1 MTLKRKYFNPNV
13 TSRVSDV
20 FKENSF
26 YDVTLVSDDQKPFQA
41 HKFVLSAFSPVF
53 KDILLNTPHSHPVIY
68 LRGIQYQELDL
79 ILQFIYL
86 GEITLSHKDITRFVK
101 ATKDLGMKKLT
112 DYIDCNKP
120 KSRRDSEDQDGLS
133 DKNKEQNEEKKSDD
147 ASDENRVSSI
157 NVKIDASV
165 HISKVMNVPDT
176 VLIPRFSSTPPGPNT
191 EITISNPKKQP
202 VHDVSSI
209 TGKIDDNKK
218 DSDWHEESKN
228 ACRIKKSLS
237 NHTRTI
243 HKRSNDSYQR
253 GKYNVPLQRNLR
265 KHQESVPEDVK
276 YFCEHCDFQTKLQS
290 SLIRHQNSVHEVVKP
305 TSEKSTRRIQ
315 LTYQKKTLRE
325 ETKYLCDKCKYQ
337 TGRMDQ
343 LTIHKHRKHSMPE
356 LFPWLIK

>member
-1 MTLKRKYFNPNV
+1 M
-13 TSRVSDV
+13 
-20 FKENSF
+20 
-26 YDVTLVSDDQKPFQA
+26 
-41 HKFVLSAFSPVF
+41 
-53 KDILLNTPHSHPVIY
+53 
-68 LRGIQYQELDL
+68 
-79 ILQFIYL
+79 
-86 GEITLSHKDITRFVK
+86 
-101 ATKDLGMKKLT
+101 
-112 DYIDCNKP
+112 
-120 KSRRDSEDQDGLS
+120 
-133 DKNKEQNEEKKSDD
+133 
-147 ASDENRVSSI
+147 
-157 NVKIDASV
+157 
-165 HISKVMNVPDT
+165 
-176 VLIPRFSSTPPGPNT
+176 
-191 EITISNPKKQP
+191 
-202 VHDVSSI
+202 
-209 TGKIDDNKK
+209 
-218 DSDWHEESKN
+218 
-228 ACRIKKSLS
+228 S

-343 LTIHKHRKHSMPE
+343 LTIHKHRKHSMSE